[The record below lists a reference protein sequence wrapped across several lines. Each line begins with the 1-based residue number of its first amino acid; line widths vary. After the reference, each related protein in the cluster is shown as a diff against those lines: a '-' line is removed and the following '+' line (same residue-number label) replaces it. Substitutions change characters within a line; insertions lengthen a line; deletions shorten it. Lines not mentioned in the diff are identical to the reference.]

1 MRAKILIVDDVKK
14 NIQVLGSVLGR
25 EGYRVSYALD
35 GPKALLMAAEGDF
48 DLILLDV
55 MMPGM
60 DGLEVCATLKENP
73 RLRDIPLIFLTARTE
88 HADIVTGFSLGAAD
102 YLTKPFNTAELVA
115 RVRNHLQLRQARQE
129 LSRLNEEKDRLAAEA
144 HGFRAELKQLRGLL
158 PLCGRCA
165 RHRDDERFLDMVRQ
179 YWCEHPR
186 NDNEQDGCPG
196 CR

>member
-1 MRAKILIVDDVKK
+1 MSARILIVDDVKK

-35 GPKALLMAAEGDF
+35 GPKALLMAAEGEF

-60 DGLEVCATLKENP
+60 DGLEVCAKLKENP
-73 RLRDIPLIFLTARTE
+73 RLRDIPVIFLTARTE

-115 RVRNHLQLRQARQE
+115 RVRNHLQLRQTRQE
-129 LSRLNEEKDRLAAEA
+129 LCRLNEERDQLTREV
-144 HGFRAELKQLRGLL
+144 HGIRAELKRVRGLL
-158 PLCGRCA
+158 PLCGRCGK
-165 RHRDDERFLDMVRQ
+165 HRDDERFLDMVRQ
-179 YWCEHPR
+179 YWCERPQ
-186 NDNEQDGCPG
+186 NDDEQDDCPG